1 MREVML
7 SYLHILMILSM
18 TVFLSAEAALCRQE
32 WMNAK
37 VVRRLV
43 RLDLIYGV
51 LALLTLL
58 SGLARLF
65 WGAKGLEFYLSN
77 PVFHLK
83 LTLFVLMLL
92 LSIRPTLT
100 FLRWRPALAA
110 GQAPIISDRSAR
122 WVKLTIRLELLHG
135 LVRHRSIPLHDPKGD
150 ILITGP
156 SRILDNNPTLF
167 VRLLRRQPHR
177 FIIVT
182 ITDSHLP
189 ALSDDMIHSSL

>member
-43 RLDLIYGV
+43 RQDLIYGV

-100 FLRWRPALAA
+100 FLRWRRQLDADGSLPGASDIAGTRRRIMITAHLMLLLPLLAA
-110 GQAPIISDRSAR
+110 LMAR
-122 WVKLTIRLELLHG
+122 GFWG
-135 LVRHRSIPLHDPKGD
+135 
-150 ILITGP
+150 
-156 SRILDNNPTLF
+156 
-167 VRLLRRQPHR
+167 
-177 FIIVT
+177 
-182 ITDSHLP
+182 
-189 ALSDDMIHSSL
+189 